1 MTAAICIVDDEPT
14 IRETLG
20 DILMDEGYP
29 VITCANATSLFQE
42 LERQT
47 PALIFLDIW
56 LPGMDGMAILSQ
68 LRESHS
74 QVPVV
79 MMSGHAGIEAAVN
92 AIKLGAV
99 DFLEKPLQL
108 EVVLNRVS
116 QLLTKPSGNHKELA
130 SDTLLEAASYQDDV
144 QSGAV
149 SLEAAGRNQR
159 TVADN
164 VVLNGK
170 GLLTGRNTGIILSPA
185 QPDSGIQ
192 FQTLD
197 GTTIPGHITALENF
211 SQSVATHT
219 FTANSTVLAQQNRKV
234 RTVEHLMA
242 ALFMAG
248 LDNVL
253 VKADEEIPNI
263 DGSALD
269 FAKVIAEAGTVEQDA
284 KARTLVIHEKILVG
298 IESSQEKHLYAEPA
312 EGFEIQMR
320 VDYPA
325 PIHEQVLTFNPER
338 DSFYK
343 DIAPARSF
351 NTFENIDMAQKQ
363 GTVGSGYLNSHII
376 LHDNKVINTELRF
389 PDEFVRHKI
398 LDLLG
403 DLFLIGHSVRG
414 RVVANM
420 TSHGYNQAL
429 VQKLHQSLASTQS

>member
-1 MTAAICIVDDEPT
+1 MTAPICIVDDEPA

-20 DILMDEGYP
+20 NILMDEGYP
-29 VITCANATSLFQE
+29 VIAYANATAFFQE

-47 PALIFLDIW
+47 PALVFLDIW
-56 LPGMDGMAILSQ
+56 LPGMDGMAVLSQ
-68 LRESHS
+68 LRDSHS

-108 EVVLNRVS
+108 EVVLSKVS
-116 QLLTKPSGNHKELA
+116 QLLAKPPGSRTELP
-130 SDTLLEAASYQDDV
+130 SDTLLESASYQDDV
-144 QSGAV
+144 QSGAI
-149 SLEAAGRNQR
+149 SLEAAGRPQH

-164 VVLNGK
+164 VVLNGT
-170 GLLTGRNTGIILSPA
+170 GLLTGRNTGIILNPA
-185 QPDSGIQ
+185 EPDSGIQ

-219 FTANSTVLAQQNRKV
+219 FTANSTVLAQKNRKV

-263 DGSALD
+263 DGSAID
-269 FAKVIAEAGTVEQDA
+269 FARVIAEAGTVEQDTEA
-284 KARTLVIHEKILVG
+284 QAIVIHEKILVG
-298 IESSQEKHLYAEPA
+298 TESPQEKHLYTEPA
-312 EGFEIQMR
+312 SGFEIQMR

-338 DSFYK
+338 DSFRE
-343 DIAPARSF
+343 DIASARSF
-351 NTFENIDMAQKQ
+351 NTFENIDMAQKL
-363 GTVGSGYLNSHII
+363 GKVGSGYLNSHII

-403 DLFLIGHSVRG
+403 DLFLIGYPVRG
-414 RVVANM
+414 RIVANM

-429 VQKLHQSLASTQS
+429 VQKMHQSLASTQS

>member
-116 QLLTKPSGNHKELA
+116 QLLAKPSGSRKELA
-130 SDTLLEAASYQDDV
+130 SDTSLEAASYQDDV
-144 QSGAV
+144 HSGAV

-170 GLLTGRNTGIILSPA
+170 GLLTGRNPGIILSPA
-185 QPDSGIQ
+185 EPDSGIQ

-211 SQSVATHT
+211 
-219 FTANSTVLAQQNRKV
+219 
-234 RTVEHLMA
+234 
-242 ALFMAG
+242 
-248 LDNVL
+248 
-253 VKADEEIPNI
+253 
-263 DGSALD
+263 
-269 FAKVIAEAGTVEQDA
+269 
-284 KARTLVIHEKILVG
+284 
-298 IESSQEKHLYAEPA
+298 
-312 EGFEIQMR
+312 
-320 VDYPA
+320 
-325 PIHEQVLTFNPER
+325 
-338 DSFYK
+338 
-343 DIAPARSF
+343 
-351 NTFENIDMAQKQ
+351 
-363 GTVGSGYLNSHII
+363 
-376 LHDNKVINTELRF
+376 
-389 PDEFVRHKI
+389 
-398 LDLLG
+398 
-403 DLFLIGHSVRG
+403 
-414 RVVANM
+414 
-420 TSHGYNQAL
+420 
-429 VQKLHQSLASTQS
+429 